1 MNQVP
6 IRLGPLALLLTIISI
21 CMTTLSILTYTTS
34 EADLRLAEKYAET
47 VRVRYELEAE
57 GQAFVQEA
65 ESAVTVGLPLEA
77 VDGATPVPGGGIKK
91 TFEKEGT
98 VLTVQLAGSSA
109 DTEGRAGAVDAAG
122 TAGTEN
128 TAEANTAAAG
138 RDVTDAAAADG
149 QGTSPADRKRRVRIV
164 EWKVSR
170 QWEEDGNI
178 GNIWMP
184 E

>member
-34 EADLRLAEKYAET
+34 GADLRLAEKYADT
-47 VRVRYELEAE
+47 VRVRYELEAD

-65 ESAVTVGLPLEA
+65 ESAVSAGLPLEV
-77 VDGATPVPGGGIKK
+77 VDGALPVPGRGIRK

-98 VLTVQLAGSSA
+98 VLTVQLADGTA
-109 DTEGRAGAVDAAG
+109 DTAVTDG
-122 TAGTEN
+122 
-128 TAEANTAAAG
+128 AAAVG
-138 RDVTDAAAADG
+138 EAAEDADSTGG
-149 QGTSPADRKRRVRIV
+149 QGTFPADRKSRVRIV
-164 EWKVSR
+164 EWKISR
-170 QWEEDGNI
+170 QWEEDDSI